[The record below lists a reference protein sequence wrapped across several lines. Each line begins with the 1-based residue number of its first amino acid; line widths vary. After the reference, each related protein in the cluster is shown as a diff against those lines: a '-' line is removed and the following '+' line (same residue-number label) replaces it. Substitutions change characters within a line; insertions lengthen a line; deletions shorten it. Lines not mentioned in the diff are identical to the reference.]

1 MSGCRTFENGCGYD
15 TLFDMA
21 HVQGS
26 WTMLR
31 AMLLDR
37 KCWQSAVMLD
47 PITGFVFA
55 NLSDFRIGL
64 DPPGFK
70 LRAASG
76 FEAADFF
83 VAGIKLTGFVVQ
95 LTPRLLDMEQGTNLP
110 ARQGEFLTLSLDY
123 REPCCNR

>member
-1 MSGCRTFENGCGYD
+1 MRK
-15 TLFDMA
+15 
-21 HVQGS
+21 GS

-47 PITGFVFA
+47 PITGALTILDIVNIHLLVA
-55 NLSDFRIGL
+55 GL

-83 VAGIKLTGFVVQ
+83 VTGISMAK
-95 LTPRLLDMEQGTNLP
+95 E
-110 ARQGEFLTLSLDY
+110 SI
-123 REPCCNR
+123 

>member
-1 MSGCRTFENGCGYD
+1 
-15 TLFDMA
+15 
-21 HVQGS
+21 
-26 WTMLR
+26 MLR

-47 PITGFVFA
+47 PITGLLPDVQIFD
-55 NLSDFRIGL
+55 LGL

-83 VAGIKLTGFVVQ
+83 VAGTV
-95 LTPRLLDMEQGTNLP
+95 
-110 ARQGEFLTLSLDY
+110 AS
-123 REPCCNR
+123 

>member
-1 MSGCRTFENGCGYD
+1 
-15 TLFDMA
+15 
-21 HVQGS
+21 
-26 WTMLR
+26 MLR

-47 PITGFVFA
+47 PVTGLFWVLM
-55 NLSDFRIGL
+55 NLTMTGL

-83 VAGIKLTGFVVQ
+83 VAGMPPICGSYI
-95 LTPRLLDMEQGTNLP
+95 PRLLDLE
-110 ARQGEFLTLSLDY
+110 
-123 REPCCNR
+123 

>member
-1 MSGCRTFENGCGYD
+1 
-15 TLFDMA
+15 
-21 HVQGS
+21 VKGS

-47 PITGFVFA
+47 PITGI
-55 NLSDFRIGL
+55 LSLRSLDLMFLGL

-83 VAGIKLTGFVVQ
+83 VAGMSILTIIF
-95 LTPRLLDMEQGTNLP
+95 LTARVLDME
-110 ARQGEFLTLSLDY
+110 
-123 REPCCNR
+123 

>member
-1 MSGCRTFENGCGYD
+1 
-15 TLFDMA
+15 
-21 HVQGS
+21 
-26 WTMLR
+26 MLR

-47 PITGFVFA
+47 PITGLASFA
-55 NLSDFRIGL
+55 SAPLTFLGL

-83 VAGIKLTGFVVQ
+83 VAGRLTRS
-95 LTPRLLDMEQGTNLP
+95 P
-110 ARQGEFLTLSLDY
+110 
-123 REPCCNR
+123 

>member
-1 MSGCRTFENGCGYD
+1 MPNPVSQSNNAFRLPYFRKRLWVEYPLDIANG
-15 TLFDMA
+15 
-21 HVQGS
+21 QGS

-47 PITGFVFA
+47 PLTGFGFTD
-55 NLSDFRIGL
+55 LSDFRLGL

-83 VAGIKLTGFVVQ
+83 VAGNFTGFVVQ
-95 LTPRLLDMEQGTNLP
+95 LTHRLLDMEQGTNL
-110 ARQGEFLTLSLDY
+110 
-123 REPCCNR
+123 

>member
-1 MSGCRTFENGCGYD
+1 
-15 TLFDMA
+15 
-21 HVQGS
+21 
-26 WTMLR
+26 MLR

-47 PITGFVFA
+47 PDTGL
-55 NLSDFRIGL
+55 LSIFTTYVGL

-83 VAGIKLTGFVVQ
+83 VAGIANN
-95 LTPRLLDMEQGTNLP
+95 MH
-110 ARQGEFLTLSLDY
+110 
-123 REPCCNR
+123 